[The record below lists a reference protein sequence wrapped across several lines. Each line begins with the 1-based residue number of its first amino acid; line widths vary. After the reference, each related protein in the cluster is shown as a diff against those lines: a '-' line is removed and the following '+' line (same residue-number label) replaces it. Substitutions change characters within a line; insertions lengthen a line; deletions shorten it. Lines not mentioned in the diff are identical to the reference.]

1 MSESVCKG
9 CGKPI
14 VWGTT
19 ENGAKIPLS
28 KVKVPYLLLDSGRA
42 VKVEGPLF
50 DAISADSSLKKA
62 PVIYQSHFQDCP
74 KASNF

>member
-1 MSESVCKG
+1 MKG
-9 CGKPI
+9 QSKNVIKDEVINIPQQLS
-14 VWGTT
+14 
-19 ENGAKIPLS
+19 IPLS

-74 KASNF
+74 KANNF